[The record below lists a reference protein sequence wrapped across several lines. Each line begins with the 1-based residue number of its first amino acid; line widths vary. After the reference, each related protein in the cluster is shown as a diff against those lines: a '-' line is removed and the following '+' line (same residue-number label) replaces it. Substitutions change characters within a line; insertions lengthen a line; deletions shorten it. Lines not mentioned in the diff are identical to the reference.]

1 MSLKKIFL
9 KTKFTYKIYLY
20 YNLYIR
26 HKCFLGRKQYSQW
39 GEDFFINS
47 FFKNNN
53 NGIYLDIGC
62 FHPYMYSNTCLL
74 HKKGWSG
81 VNIDLDEKNIKL
93 FNLERPNDI
102 NICKCISSDNSEK
115 DLFFFHP
122 GSPIN
127 SLEKKTV
134 KDKSNFSLKKIK
146 TFTLNS
152 ILEDHKIRNIDYF
165 NLDVEG
171 HEIDIL
177 KNFDIKYYK
186 PKVISVEFIDY
197 QMKKLEFKNNDI
209 NRVLQSDLYKYFISN
224 DYHFV
229 NWSHADLIFV
239 HKDFKD

>member
-1 MSLKKIFL
+1 MSKLIDKLSILKK
-9 KTKFTYKIYLY
+9 KIYSPKKSYSFGGCDL
-20 YNLYIR
+20 LIDYI
-26 HKCFLGRKQYSQW
+26 
-39 GEDFFINS
+39 
-47 FFKNNN
+47 FKFKKKGFYLDVGCQHPVSNNN
-53 NGIYLDIGC
+53 TYLLYKRGWNGI
-62 FHPYMYSNTCLL
+62 
-74 HKKGWSG
+74 
-81 VNIDLDEKNIKL
+81 NIDLDPKNIKL
-93 FNLERPNDI
+93 FNLERPDEI
-102 NICKCISSDNSEK
+102 NICKCVSSDNSEK

-127 SLEKKTV
+127 SLEKKTT
-134 KDKSNFSLKKIK
+134 KDKSNFTLKKIK
-146 TFTLNS
+146 TYTLNS
-152 ILEDHKIRNIDYF
+152 ILEDHKILDIDYF

-177 KNFDIKYYK
+177 KDFDIKHYK

-229 NWSHADLIFV
+229 NWSHADLIFI